1 MVINFPRTFIHTR
14 KLWKFLFNWY
24 YIILKTRLL
33 QSSLRSI
40 FRAIIFWD
48 FKSRSLS
55 EIFTSSWQDNLFSW
69 SHVFTIK
76 PVDNLPDFSKFAH
89 ATRSLNMK
97 IVFVLS
103 GHILIY
109 SQTKDW
115 ELHFSIKKTDGWPSN
130 SQKLPLPFKD
140 LCHLCDW
147 FSITTAVFEN
157 NETRTV

>member
-1 MVINFPRTFIHTR
+1 MGLATVVSMVINFPRTFIHTR

-76 PVDNLPDFSKFAH
+76 PVDNLPDFSKSAH

-115 ELHFSIKKTDGWPSN
+115 ELHFSIKKKRMDDPVIHRNYLFLLKIFVTFATD
-130 SQKLPLPFKD
+130 SQ
-140 LCHLCDW
+140 
-147 FSITTAVFEN
+147 
-157 NETRTV
+157 